1 MESATPLPI
10 VSDTGTIAS
19 PTLNAFQQGLIIL
32 KIRGWCAWAIQPG
45 AVAVISGA
53 DW

>member
-1 MESATPLPI
+1 MSDTPLPL
-10 VSDTGTIAS
+10 VDDSGTVATPQMNS
-19 PTLNAFQQGLIIL
+19 FQQDLTFL

-45 AVAVISGA
+45 AVAAVSGA